1 MRIRRKK
8 HLFER
13 LDAVQDYII
22 KLPKEI
28 PNVLEAIKDK
38 HYLDFNCLFSNDNPV
53 ELEIGCGKGCFIVQ
67 KAKENPNINY
77 IAVELL
83 QNVMVMAVES
93 AKREELKNLKFINT
107 GAEYLPRY
115 LPSDSVQNIY
125 LNFST
130 PYPPNS
136 YESHRLTCDRFLVAY
151 KDYMVN
157 GGVVYQKTDDKDFYD
172 YSFWKFK
179 QNGYEVKDVSKDIDD
194 GIMYNIETEYEKK
207 FRAIGKPIYALTAK
221 NVK

>member
-13 LDAVQDYII
+13 LDAVKDYIVE
-22 KLPKEI
+22 LPKEI
-28 PNVLEAIKDK
+28 PNVLEAVKDK
-38 HYLDFNCLFSNDNPV
+38 RYIDFVALFGNTNPV
-53 ELEIGCGKGCFIVQ
+53 ELEIGCGKGGFIIQ
-67 KAKENPNINY
+67 KAKENPNVNY

-83 QNVMVMAVES
+83 QNVMVMAVEN
-93 AKREELKNLKFINT
+93 AKKQELKNLKFINT
-107 GAEYLPRY
+107 AAEYLPRY
-115 LPSDSVQNIY
+115 IMDNSIENIY

-136 YESHRLTCDRFLVAY
+136 YESHRLTCDRFLVSY
-151 KDYMVN
+151 KNYLVN

-172 YSFWKFK
+172 YSLWKFRE
-179 QNGYEVKDVSKDIDD
+179 NGYDVKDVSKDIDD
-194 GIMYNIETEYEKK
+194 GKMYNIETEYEKK
-207 FRAIGKPIYALTAK
+207 FRAIGKPIYALTAR

>member
-13 LDAVQDYII
+13 LDAVKDYIVP
-22 KLPKEI
+22 LAKEI
-28 PNVLEAIKDK
+28 PNVKEAVKDK
-38 HYLDFNCLFSNDNPV
+38 HYIDFNTLFGNSNPV
-53 ELEIGCGKGCFIVQ
+53 ELEIGSGKGGFIVQ
-67 KAKENPNINY
+67 KAMENPNVNY

-83 QNVMVMAVES
+83 QNVMVMAVEH
-93 AKREELKNLKFINT
+93 AKREGLNNLRFINT

-115 LPSDSVQNIY
+115 LPSNSVQNIY

-136 YESHRLTCDRFLVAY
+136 YESHRLTCDRFLVDY
-151 KDYMVN
+151 KDYLVN
-157 GGVVYQKTDDKDFYD
+157 GGVIFQKTDDKDFYD

-179 QNGYEVKDVSKDIDD
+179 ENGYEVKDVSNDIND
-194 GIMYNIETEYEKK
+194 GVLYNIETEYEKK

>member
-13 LDAVQDYII
+13 LDAVKDYII
-22 KLPKEI
+22 SLPKEI
-28 PNVLEAIKDK
+28 PNVKEAIKDK
-38 HYLDFNCLFSNDNPV
+38 HYLDFKTIFGNDNAV
-53 ELEIGCGKGCFIVQ
+53 ELEIGCGKGGFIVQ
-67 KAKENPNINY
+67 KAIENPCVNY

-83 QNVMVMAVES
+83 QNVMVMAVEY
-93 AKREELKNLKFINT
+93 AKRENLSNLRFINT

-115 LPSDSVQNIY
+115 FEDNSIQNIY

-136 YESHRLTCDRFLVAY
+136 YESHRLTCDRFLSAY
-151 KDYMVN
+151 KNYLVPSGM
-157 GGVVYQKTDDKDFYD
+157 VYQKTDDKDFYD

-179 QNGYEVKDVSKDIDD
+179 ENGYEVSDVSNDIDE
-194 GIMYNIETEYEKK
+194 GKIYNIETEYEKK
-207 FRAIGKPIYALTAK
+207 FRAIGKKIYALTAK

>member
-13 LDAVQDYII
+13 LDAVKDYII
-22 KLPKEI
+22 ELPKEI
-28 PNVLEAIKDK
+28 PNVLEAVKDK
-38 HYLDFNCLFSNDNPV
+38 RYIDFVTLFGNTNPV
-53 ELEIGCGKGCFIVQ
+53 ELEIGCGKGGFIIQ
-67 KAKENPNINY
+67 KAKENPNVNY

-83 QNVMVMAVES
+83 QNVMVMAVEN
-93 AKREELKNLKFINT
+93 AKREELKNLRFINT
-107 GAEYLPRY
+107 AAEYLPRY
-115 LPSDSVQNIY
+115 IMDNSIENIY

-136 YESHRLTCDRFLVAY
+136 YESHRLTCDRFLVSY
-151 KDYMVN
+151 KNYLVN
-157 GGVVYQKTDDKDFYD
+157 GGVVFQKTDDKDFYD
-172 YSFWKFK
+172 YSLWKFRE
-179 QNGYEVKDVSKDIDD
+179 NVYEVNDVSKDIDD
-194 GIMYNIETEYEKK
+194 GKMYNIETEYEKK

>member
-13 LDAVQDYII
+13 LDAVKDYII
-22 KLPKEI
+22 ELPKEI
-28 PNVLEAIKDK
+28 PNVLEAVKDK
-38 HYLDFNCLFSNDNPV
+38 RYIDFVTLFGNTNPV
-53 ELEIGCGKGCFIVQ
+53 ELEIGCGKGGFIIQ
-67 KAKENPNINY
+67 KAKENPNVNY

-83 QNVMVMAVES
+83 QNVMVMAVEN
-93 AKREELKNLKFINT
+93 AKREELKNLRFINT
-107 GAEYLPRY
+107 AAEYLPRY
-115 LPSDSVQNIY
+115 IMDNSIENIY

-136 YESHRLTCDRFLVAY
+136 YESHRLTCDRFLVSY
-151 KDYMVN
+151 KNYLVN
-157 GGVVYQKTDDKDFYD
+157 GGVVFQKTDDKDFYD
-172 YSFWKFK
+172 YSLWKFRE
-179 QNGYEVKDVSKDIDD
+179 NGYEVNDVSKDIDD
-194 GIMYNIETEYEKK
+194 GKMYNIETEYEKK